1 MKTLTS
7 HQLTGAFDGWAAYM
21 QRALDLAVN
30 VFNTAPNPRVGC
42 LIVKENEIVGE
53 GWHSGPGQNH
63 AEIEALDRAG
73 TRANSATAFVTL
85 EPCAHVGKTGPCS
98 KALIA
103 AGIDNVVIASLD
115 PDERVS
121 GQGIVDLEAANI
133 GVFHLLDFD
142 ELAKRVNPGYFKRQ
156 KLGMP
161 FVRLK
166 LATSLDGRTALATG
180 ESRWITSSE
189 ARRDV
194 QRYRAGS
201 SAIITGIN
209 TVLIDNPALTLR
221 IDELQ
226 LDKYELENNKI
237 SFLKKPLRVVVD
249 TEKRT
254 PDTSKIIHNEGK
266 VKIFTT
272 KAGKDNVK
280 FAKNVELV
288 QMQDVQGRVDLRTML
303 ESLAAKFGCND
314 VLVEA
319 GSTLS
324 TSFINEGLVDEL
336 IIYIAPKILGRDARP
351 LTEIAGLTKMNECL
365 QFSVKEVAKVGA
377 DIKVTLIVN

>member
-1 MKTLTS
+1 MKTLTT

-21 QRALDLAVN
+21 QRALDLAAN

-42 LIVKENEIVGE
+42 LIVKDNEIVGE

-73 TRANSATAFVTL
+73 PRANSATAFVTL
-85 EPCAHVGKTGPCS
+85 EPCAHTGKTGPCS

-103 AGIDNVVIASLD
+103 AGIDSVVIASLD
-115 PDERVS
+115 PDKRVS
-121 GQGIVDLEAANI
+121 GQGVVDLEAANI

-166 LATSLDGRTALATG
+166 LATSLDGRTALANG

-189 ARRDV
+189 ARCEV

-209 TVLIDNPALTLR
+209 TVLIDNPTLTVR

-226 LDKYELENNKI
+226 LDKYQLENNKI

-254 PDTSKIIHNEGK
+254 PDTSKIIHSEGK
-266 VKIFTT
+266 VKIFTA
-272 KAGKDNVK
+272 KGGKDTVK
-280 FAKNVELV
+280 FAENVELV
-288 QMQDVQGRVDLRTML
+288 QMKDVQGRVDLRTML
-303 ESLAAKFGCND
+303 ESLATKFGCND

-351 LTEIAGLTKMNECL
+351 LTEISGLTKMDECL
-365 QFSVKEVAKVGA
+365 QFSVKEVVKVGA
-377 DIKVTLIVN
+377 DIKVTLLVN